1 MNCVVEKLVHKTTR
15 RKDREGTPM
24 HKFLND
30 ESGQDL
36 MEYGLLAA
44 FLSIVTIAVLLNFG
58 PFINAAY
65 AAVESAIPSS

>member
-1 MNCVVEKLVHKTTR
+1 
-15 RKDREGTPM
+15 M

-65 AAVESAIPSS
+65 ATVQNAIPSS

>member
-1 MNCVVEKLVHKTTR
+1 MTCVMKKQFTRQLVGKI
-15 RKDREGTPM
+15 REGNPM

-58 PFINAAY
+58 PFINGAY
-65 AAVESAIPSS
+65 AAVENAIPSS